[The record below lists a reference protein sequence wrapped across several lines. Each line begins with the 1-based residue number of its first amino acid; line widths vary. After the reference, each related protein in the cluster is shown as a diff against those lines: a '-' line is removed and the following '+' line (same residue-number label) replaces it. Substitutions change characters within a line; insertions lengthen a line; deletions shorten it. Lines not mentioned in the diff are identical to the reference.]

1 MSGLRHGTSDTR
13 RKNGFGV
20 DAHGHGIVSGIFF
33 GGFFLVALGLS
44 RLVSGKTSGK
54 MQVSF
59 GSDVQNCCKRLISTF
74 ASVFSV
80 FYNISVLS
88 LFRSMC
94 VCSYAGVFCAV
105 LCVFYV

>member
-1 MSGLRHGTSDTR
+1 M
-13 RKNGFGV
+13 
-20 DAHGHGIVSGIFF
+20 
-33 GGFFLVALGLS
+33 ALGLS

-74 ASVFSV
+74 VSVFSV

-88 LFRSMC
+88 LFRSMRVC

>member
-20 DAHGHGIVSGIFF
+20 DAHGRGIVSGIFF

-74 ASVFSV
+74 VSVFSV

-94 VCSYAGVFCAV
+94 VCV
-105 LCVFYV
+105 

>member
-1 MSGLRHGTSDTR
+1 M
-13 RKNGFGV
+13 
-20 DAHGHGIVSGIFF
+20 
-33 GGFFLVALGLS
+33 ALGLS

-74 ASVFSV
+74 VSVFC
-80 FYNISVLS
+80 VLQYICIVIVS
-88 LFRSMC
+88 QYVC
-94 VCSYAGVFCAV
+94 VCSYAGLFCAV